1 MPSPSQVN
9 WAKIRVTVVVIAGL
23 SILSVLVYLLT
34 GGTLLTEKV
43 TVYIYVPDASGLDS
57 NTPVRV
63 NGIDVGKVRAVALSG
78 SNEPNRVIQV
88 AMRVERDHLRDIPVD
103 SYAQISSDSLIGDKF
118 VDITRGKSGQYI
130 RPESEITYR
139 GQPELL
145 KTLDLEQFAQR
156 MRGIEAMLSDIEQG
170 KNRMGQLIQSEDMY
184 NDLDRWLRD
193 VERAIQ
199 TVAVDTGTLG
209 QVLYTDQLYRKFSDP
224 LAQIDNDLAR
234 IQAGQGPFG
243 GLLRDD
249 AQYLQMQG
257 QLASLRQSI
266 AGIRSN
272 PFVQS
277 DEMYTGWNRTVA
289 SMIQQVDEIGAN
301 PLFRST
307 EMYDNLNGFAKEMEN
322 TVRDFRRDPQK
333 FLRIKVF

>member
-9 WAKIRVTVVVIAGL
+9 WAKIRVTVVGIAGL

-78 SNEPNRVIQV
+78 SNEPNRVIRV

-118 VDITRGKSGQYI
+118 VDVTRGKSGQYI

-156 MRGIEAMLSDIEQG
+156 MRAIDVMLSDIEQG
-170 KNRMGQLIQSEDMY
+170 KNRMGQLIQTEGMY
-184 NDLDRWLRD
+184 NDLGRWLRG
-193 VERAIQ
+193 VEQEIQ
-199 TVAVDTGTLG
+199 TMAVTTGTLG
-209 QVLYTDQLYRKFSDP
+209 QMFYTDQLYRKFSDP
-224 LAQIDNDLAR
+224 LTQIDNDLAR
-234 IQAGQGPFG
+234 IQAGQGPYG

-277 DEMYTGWNRTVA
+277 DEMYTGWNRGVA
-289 SMIQQVDEIGAN
+289 SMIQQVDEIAAN

-307 EMYDNLNGFAKEMEN
+307 ETYDNLNGFAREIES
-322 TVRDFRRDPQK
+322 TVREFRRDPQK
-333 FLRIKVF
+333 YLRVKLF

>member
-9 WAKIRVTVVVIAGL
+9 WAKIRVTMVTVAGL
-23 SILSVLVYLLT
+23 SILSVLVHLLT

-43 TVYIYVPDASGLDS
+43 DLYIFVPDATGLDS
-57 NTPVRV
+57 STYVRV
-63 NGIDVGKVRAVALSG
+63 NGIDVGKVRSVALSG
-78 SNEPNRVIQV
+78 SNEPNRVVKV

-103 SYAQISSDSLIGDKF
+103 SYAQISSDSPIGDKF

-156 MRGIEAMLSDIEQG
+156 LRAIDAMLSDIEQG
-170 KNRMGQLIQSEDMY
+170 KNRMGQFIQSEGMY
-184 NDLDRWLRD
+184 NDLSRWLLD
-193 VERAIQ
+193 VEQEIRTMA
-199 TVAVDTGTLG
+199 VATGTLG
-209 QVLYTDQLYRKFSDP
+209 QMLYTDQLYRKVSDP
-224 LAQIDNDLAR
+224 LVQLDNDLAR
-234 IQAGQGPFG
+234 IQAGQGPYG

-249 AQYLQMQG
+249 ARYLQMRD
-257 QLASLRQSI
+257 QLVGLRQLI
-266 AGIRSN
+266 AGVRSN
-272 PFVQS
+272 PFMQS

-301 PLFRST
+301 PLFRSS
-307 EMYDNLNGFAKEMEN
+307 EMYESLNGFAKEIES

-333 FLRIKVF
+333 YLRIKLF